1 MEICTIEKEFGKK
14 TNEEMWRIDENTTDY
29 SFTWHNRMYQYAIEN
44 LKISGNISSLFL
56 NQI

>member
-1 MEICTIEKEFGKK
+1 LKIEFGKK

-29 SFTWHNRMYQYAIEN
+29 SFTWYNRMYQYAIEN

>member
-1 MEICTIEKEFGKK
+1 MEFGKK

-29 SFTWHNRMYQYAIEN
+29 SLTWHNRICQYAIEN
-44 LKISGNISSLFL
+44 LKISGNTQFFFL